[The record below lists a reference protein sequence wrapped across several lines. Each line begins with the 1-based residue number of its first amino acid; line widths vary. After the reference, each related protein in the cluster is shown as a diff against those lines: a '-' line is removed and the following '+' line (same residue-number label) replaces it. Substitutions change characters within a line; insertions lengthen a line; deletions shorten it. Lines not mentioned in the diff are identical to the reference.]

1 MSALEGALHS
11 LSTLCSDLWTVSPG
25 GASGWQDILPLTQPP
40 PPLPRKTTSEDTK
53 NQNAKA
59 VTSVTSEP
67 TTAPIWGDTVKVELQ
82 AEDAGREGEA
92 GRGWGPTR
100 LVCAGG
106 VRAEAAS
113 L

>member
-1 MSALEGALHS
+1 M
-11 LSTLCSDLWTVSPG
+11 DSPG
-25 GASGWQDILPLTQPP
+25 GVSGRQDILPLTQPL

-92 GRGWGPTR
+92 GQGWGLTR
-100 LVCAGG
+100 WCAREGCG
-106 VRAEAAS
+106 AEAAS
-113 L
+113 LSTQLEAT